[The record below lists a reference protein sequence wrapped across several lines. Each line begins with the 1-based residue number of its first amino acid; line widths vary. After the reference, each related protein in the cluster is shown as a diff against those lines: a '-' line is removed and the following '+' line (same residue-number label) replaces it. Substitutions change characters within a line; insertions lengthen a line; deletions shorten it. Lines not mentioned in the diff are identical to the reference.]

1 MQCITNYWPVLK
13 DITLT
18 ITPIIGAYVALK
30 GLSTWSRQLKGSVE
44 YELARRI
51 LKCTYSLREAFRAVR
66 NPIMLAEEMVLPEG
80 IDTNEMPI
88 EKQRFYGRQH
98 AYQRRWE
105 KLNLTRAALQ
115 TELLEAE
122 VVWGE
127 EIIDKFSSVVALQN
141 ELWRNVYITLAASN
155 PDESQEYRSVH
166 QEMLRNQRDITYDYL
181 SEEDLFTQD
190 MKRAIEQVENY
201 LKPHLRK

>member
-1 MQCITNYWPVLK
+1 M
-13 DITLT
+13 
-18 ITPIIGAYVALK
+18 
-30 GLSTWSRQLKGSVE
+30 
-44 YELARRI
+44 
-51 LKCTYSLREAFRAVR
+51 
-66 NPIMLAEEMVLPEG
+66 
-80 IDTNEMPI
+80 
-88 EKQRFYGRQH
+88 
-98 AYQRRWE
+98 
-105 KLNLTRAALQ
+105 TRAALQ

-141 ELWRNVYITLAASN
+141 ELWRNIYITLAASN